1 MFVSKIMSRETV
13 VLDMTDNLETAAR
26 LMEYHGIASMPV
38 CQDKKVRGIITDR
51 DIALLAAR
59 GISPQNI
66 AVKDVMSKRAV
77 TVDASADVSEA
88 LELMSEHKLRRLPV
102 TMKGN
107 IVGMVSLGDIA
118 RTSSFSMEAARV
130 FLEIAK

>member
-88 LELMSEHKLRRLPV
+88 LELMSEHKLCRLPV

-107 IVGMVSLGDIA
+107 ILGMMSLGDIA
-118 RTSSFSMEAARV
+118 RIGSCAVEAERCV
-130 FLEIAK
+130 FGVVK